1 MALNQLVKYIFLI
14 CVIGSVIL
22 LSLELQKYSEKK
34 RYNQAIAAKDYA
46 KAAPLL
52 GDLGRFAN
60 AYGEQLSGNV
70 DTARTVYGSIGQKK
84 DRTLKSHALY
94 NLGNSYMQQV
104 ASIDIEKD
112 SDLAYPLIELAKT
125 SYRAALS
132 LDSEN
137 WDARRNLEQALILL
151 PDSNPRV
158 PMEVQGR
165 RGAVRTVISADSE
178 KNLP

>member
-1 MALNQLVKYIFLI
+1 MALNQISKYLFLFFA
-14 CVIGSVIL
+14 IGSAVAL
-22 LSLELQKYSEKK
+22 TFELQSYLEK
-34 RYNQAIAAKDYA
+34 RSYNEAIANEEYA

-52 GDLGRFAN
+52 GEQGKFAN
-60 AYGEQLSGNV
+60 AYGEQAAGNIE
-70 DTARTVYGSIGQKK
+70 TARTLYGKIGREKNPS
-84 DRTLKSHALY
+84 LKSQALY

-125 SYRAALS
+125 SYRASLG

-137 WDARRNLEQALILL
+137 WDARRNLEKALLLL

-178 KNLP
+178 KNFP